1 MEPPARIP
9 CSGNC
14 LVHLHSF
21 SGNVW
26 LVRRIYTL
34 RQHLFPDGIIR
45 FPYTRP
51 NHPPTFLSLIDIL
64 TLHFQDRK
72 AAMERP
78 GHRAQNFVA
87 IIPASSNTS
96 RYQSQLSAG
105 ATAAG
110 MRILFFI
117 EAPVL
122 AASYYK
128 SHTPGHRSV
137 LVFDLDVHIFEVS
150 LLTEDEN
157 LKVKAAVSDLGC
169 PLFNYMVSEIQ
180 RKLGIDISGDAT
192 SLRCIGQSCERAKDS
207 ICSGVAAVE
216 LEFGRQGRKVPI
228 RITRER
234 LVLLNLRHLHIGIMR
249 CLMEAGVKREAVD
262 EIVLA
267 GACTNIPEVQQ
278 ALRQF
283 FERQPFRC
291 DIDPANLVELRAT
304 QYLRKVSAKY
314 NNIPMFGLR
323 IVQSGIFTL

>member
-1 MEPPARIP
+1 MEPPAQIP

-21 SGNVW
+21 SGYVW

-34 RQHLFPDGIIR
+34 RQNLFPDGIIR
-45 FPYTRP
+45 FQFTRP
-51 NHPPTFLSLIDIL
+51 NHPPIFLSHIDIL

-72 AAMERP
+72 AAMERL

-110 MRILFFI
+110 LNIRFFI

-128 SHTPGHRSV
+128 SLTPGHRTV
-137 LVFDLDVHIFEVS
+137 LVFDLDAHIFEVS

-157 LKVKAAVSDLGC
+157 LKVKAAVSNLGC
-169 PLFNYMVSEIQ
+169 PLLNYMVSEIQ

-192 SLRCIGQSCERAKDS
+192 ALHCIGQSCERAKDS
-207 ICSGVAAVE
+207 ISSGMAGVD
-216 LEFGRQGRKVPI
+216 LEFEQQGRKVPI

-249 CLMEAGVKREAVD
+249 CLMQAGVRREAVD

-267 GACTNIPEVQQ
+267 GASATKPEVLEV
-278 ALRQF
+278 LRQF
-283 FERQPFRC
+283 FERQIFRC
-291 DIDPANLVELRAT
+291 NIDPAKLIELSAM
-304 QYLRKVSAKY
+304 QYIRKVSMFK
-314 NNIPMFGLR
+314 NFPMFGLR